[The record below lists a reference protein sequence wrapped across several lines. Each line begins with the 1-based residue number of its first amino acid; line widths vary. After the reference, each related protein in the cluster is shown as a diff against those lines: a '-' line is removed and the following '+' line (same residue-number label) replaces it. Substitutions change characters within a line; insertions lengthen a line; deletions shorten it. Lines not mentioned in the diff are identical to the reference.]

1 MISTYDTLLE
11 TVQTAVQ
18 KELNGPGKLLGYR
31 ALNQKIRMQ
40 HEVQVP
46 RNLVLKM
53 LQNEDPEELAF
64 CRPSSKV
71 KEKKRFY
78 SCDGPL
84 NVVSLDGHEKLWLSK
99 LGFPTVWVWM
109 S

>member
-53 LQNEDPEELAF
+53 LQNEDPEGLAF
-64 CRPSSKV
+64 RRPSSKV

-78 SCDGPL
+78 SCDGPF

-99 LGFPTVWVWM
+99 LGFPTVCVWM

>member
-31 ALNQKIRMQ
+31 ALNQEIRMQ

-46 RNLVLKM
+46 QNLVRKM
-53 LQNEDPEELAF
+53 LQNENPEGLAF
-64 CRPSSKV
+64 RRPSSKV
-71 KEKKRFY
+71 KEKKKA
-78 SCDGPL
+78 L
-84 NVVSLDGHEKLWLSK
+84 LL
-99 LGFPTVWVWM
+99 
-109 S
+109 